1 VTISMP
7 TMSETIEEKRKE
19 AEEKKAIP
27 NEPTEVAGAK
37 ERKGT
42 E

>member
-1 VTISMP
+1 MP
-7 TMSETIEEKRKE
+7 TMSETTEEKRRE
-19 AEEKKAIP
+19 VEEKKAIP
-27 NEPTEVAGAK
+27 NEPTEFAGAK